1 MSDFKVTQ
9 FEIGFLVGKEHVATS
24 DQSIASLIGVRCVKA
39 GMTEKQIGQCVNYA
53 IGVHAENRELYDFV
67 MRGSTKR
74 KKTTNGSN

>member
-1 MSDFKVTQ
+1 MSDFKVPQ
-9 FEIGFLVGKEHVATS
+9 FEIRFLVGNEHVGAS
-24 DQSIASLIGVRCVKA
+24 NQSIASLIGARCEKA
-39 GMTEKQIGQCVNYA
+39 GMTEKQIAQCVNYA